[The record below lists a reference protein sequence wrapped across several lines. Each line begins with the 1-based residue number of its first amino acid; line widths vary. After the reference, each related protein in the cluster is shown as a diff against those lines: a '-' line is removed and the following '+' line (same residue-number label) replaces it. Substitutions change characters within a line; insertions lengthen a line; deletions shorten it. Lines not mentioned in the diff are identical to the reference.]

1 MGDFE
6 LTFLGTGT
14 STGIPMIGCGCAVC
28 TSDDPRDRRDRSSVY
43 IRTPECAWVVD
54 TGQDF
59 RHQCLREGITHL
71 DAALFTHAH
80 SDHIMGFDDL
90 RRFTLPVDAT
100 LPVYANPH
108 CMDML
113 QRIYEFAFNGE
124 NRYPSY
130 LKPDPHVVDGPFLL
144 GETRVTPLPV
154 RHGKVQTNGYLFSR
168 KGTGSLAYIPD
179 CKVAEPATVDA
190 LRNVG
195 TLIIDA
201 LRYSPHP
208 THMNVDEA
216 IAFARRIGAGQTYL
230 THFQCEISHA
240 RLEQEL
246 PPRIHPAY
254 DGLKL
259 RIPPVVPES

>member
-1 MGDFE
+1 MSDFE

-28 TSDDPRDRRDRSSVY
+28 TSDDPRDKRDRCSVY
-43 IRTPECAWVVD
+43 IRTPGCAWVVD

-59 RHQCLREGITHL
+59 RHQCLREGITEL

-108 CMDML
+108 CMGML
-113 QRIYEFAFNGE
+113 KRIYEFAFNGE

-130 LKPDPHVVDGPFLL
+130 LKPEPHVVDAPFML
-144 GETRVTPLPV
+144 GKVEVTPLPV
-154 RHGKVQTNGYLFSR
+154 KHGKVQTNGYLFSQEGR
-168 KGTGSLAYIPD
+168 KLLAYIPD
-179 CKVAEPATVDA
+179 CKEPFPETVAVAE
-190 LRNVG
+190 NVG
-195 TLIIDA
+195 TLVIDC
-201 LRYSPHP
+201 LRYSLHP
-208 THMNVDEA
+208 THMNVEEA
-216 IAFARRIGAGQTYL
+216 TAFARQIGAGQTYL

-240 RLEQEL
+240 KLEQEL
-246 PPRIHPAY
+246 PPSIQPAY

-259 RIPPVVPES
+259 AL